1 MEFGWSNVEGW
12 QSHSYDPTLRSG
24 ASRYECGTLNTLGCR
39 GLQEAI
45 ELFLEIGVETVE
57 QRLHRIAAQIA
68 TGVRSRG
75 YELMTPREDSHGSGI
90 VSFRKQGVSSE
101 SAVAALAEEGIV
113 AAQRVG
119 WIRTSP
125 HFYAGDEEIDRLI
138 DSLP

>member
-75 YELMTPREDSHGSGI
+75 YELMTLREDSHGSGI